1 MKSETSQT
9 DEPSG
14 NDAMITPNHYTQGP
28 WHGTSPYSQS
38 PYENSPLNEYAHF
51 QHYIPHGM
59 PIEPLSG
66 MHTPLSHQQITH
78 AGHMTHQHLPM
89 LTTTATWPSEL
100 AAHAPSTGYSVSSHT
115 LAPAPMAAMCGAKPP
130 EKTRKT
136 LTFEQKRDMCL
147 YHESN
152 PKMRQADIGEIFR
165 VERRYETNAKS
176 VSVQ

>member
-28 WHGTSPYSQS
+28 WHSTSPYSQS
-38 PYENSPLNEYAHF
+38 PYGNSPLNEYAHF